1 MVLSGCKEDDC
12 GDVDYGPHDDIQ
24 PSDSISEVISRT
36 PRTNKASSMFSY
48 PSQVSSTSSARLKLE
63 AEREELLI
71 RAAFLK
77 KRQDIELEEACL
89 KARKEQLE
97 LEAKISASDAKIKIL
112 RVVKMA

>member
-12 GDVDYGPHDDIQ
+12 GDADYGPHDDIQ

-36 PRTNKASSMFSY
+36 PRKNKASSMFSY
-48 PSQVSSTSSARLKLE
+48 PSQVSSTSSAHLKLE

-77 KRQDIELEEACL
+77 KRQNIELEEACL

-97 LEAKISASDAKIKIL
+97 LEAKISASDAKIKI
-112 RVVKMA
+112 